1 LGERFAHSEGSD
13 SEIFGCGG
21 STNGFVVWD
30 EPGGSGDGLGRKAGS
45 VGDSLRGV
53 ASAEE
58 IDGIVIEL
66 RVSFDELGQ
75 RERIVEL
82 IGKGGRLRE
91 PFVDKVAQNE
101 KVVSVESRIVR
112 PRCVFLDPGH
122 EGSVRRKRR
131 HW

>member
-30 EPGGSGDGLGRKAGS
+30 EPGGSGDGLERKTGS
-45 VGDSLRGV
+45 IGDCLRGV

-66 RVSFDELGQ
+66 GVSFDELGQ
-75 RERIVEL
+75 RKRIVEL
-82 IGKGGRLRE
+82 VRKGRRLRE
-91 PFVDKVAQNE
+91 AFVHKVAQSE
-101 KVVSVESRIVR
+101 KVVSAERSRIVR
-112 PRCVFLDPGH
+112 PRCVFLDPRH
-122 EGSVRRKRR
+122 RR
-131 HW
+131 